1 MYFADMKE
9 NVYRMHKIESQNFE
23 KYNGIQQSVVLEVC
37 GEKIA
42 VKTSTYQ
49 IPIIDIFLISPIK
62 SKSN

>member
-1 MYFADMKE
+1 
-9 NVYRMHKIESQNFE
+9 MHKIESQNFE